1 MITMD
6 DPSRKFR
13 VTPQERET
21 NPLWQRLE
29 KHLQT
34 RVATLRTR
42 NDANLDAVA
51 TATLRGAIGECLALL
66 AAANDAPPVEA
77 PYHDSF

>member
-1 MITMD
+1 MT
-6 DPSRKFR
+6 DPGSTQKFR
-13 VTPQERET
+13 VTPQERDT
-21 NPLWQRLE
+21 NPLWQRLA

-34 RVATLRTR
+34 RVATLRAR

-51 TATLRGAIGECLALL
+51 TAMLRGAIAECLALL
-66 AAANDAPPVEA
+66 AAAENAPPVEA